1 VPVLYD
7 KDVELPSDMSGV
19 LYTVLDEVDGWRM
32 ELAREMAAADLPV
45 DLNRVLIQAGGILVS
60 RGRRRSCARVGDVAC
75 RSSQPGQSE
84 RRGTAVPRH
93 Y

>member
-19 LYTVLDEVDGWRM
+19 LYTVLDEVGGWRM

-45 DLNRVLIQAGGILVS
+45 DLNRVLI
-60 RGRRRSCARVGDVAC
+60 
-75 RSSQPGQSE
+75 
-84 RRGTAVPRH
+84 
-93 Y
+93 